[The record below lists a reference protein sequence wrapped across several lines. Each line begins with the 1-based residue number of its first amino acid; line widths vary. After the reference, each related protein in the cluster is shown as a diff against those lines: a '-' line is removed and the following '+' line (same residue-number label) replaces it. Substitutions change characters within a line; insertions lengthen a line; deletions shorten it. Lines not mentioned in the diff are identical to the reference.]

1 MNQFLIDF
9 HRYLEYKKMSYTSI
23 KNYISDVRQFLD
35 WSAKNGFNLSAS
47 TAYLSYRL
55 HLIAARKPSQT
66 INRRLASLRAFGKFL
81 KQQRLLV
88 INPAEALINI
98 SNYCKSSA
106 ENISA
111 EKKLLHKF
119 RKSLVR
125 EKLSLTTVKNY
136 LSDVEQFL
144 KFVKKGHS

>member
-1 MNQFLIDF
+1 
-9 HRYLEYKKMSYTSI
+9 MSYTSI

-47 TAYLSYRL
+47 TAYLNYRL
-55 HLIAARKPSQT
+55 HLISAQKPSQT
-66 INRRLASLRAFGKFL
+66 INRRLASLRAFGRFL

-98 SNYCKSSA
+98 SNYSKSIS

-111 EKKLLHKF
+111 EKKLLDKF
-119 RKSLVR
+119 RKALVR
-125 EKLSLTTVKNY
+125 EKLSFTTVKNY

-144 KFVKKGHS
+144 RFIKKGNS